1 MLARTAQPDKMRDT
15 AIYVPLTS
23 LESISGQG
31 VKRAT
36 GMDGGWCLA
45 APSLRNLVSHDGL
58 YIPQPVAAVTGHQ
71 ASAARPKSVSLIQQA
86 AAAADRM
93 SGVRHS

>member
-1 MLARTAQPDKMRDT
+1 MVTRATQPDKMRDT

-23 LESISGQG
+23 LESITGQG

-58 YIPQPVAAVTGHQ
+58 YIPQPVAAVTGNQ
-71 ASAARPKSVSLIQQA
+71 PSASTRPKSVSPTRQ
-86 AAAADRM
+86 AAADRM
-93 SGVRHS
+93 SGARHN